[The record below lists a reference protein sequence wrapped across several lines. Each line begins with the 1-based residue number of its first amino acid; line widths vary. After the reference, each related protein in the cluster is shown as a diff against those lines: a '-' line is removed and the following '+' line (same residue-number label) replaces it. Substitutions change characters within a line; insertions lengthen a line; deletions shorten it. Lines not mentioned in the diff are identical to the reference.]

1 MLHNKKGGY
10 NSIPLTNALWVPEQY
25 KQIVHDNEK
34 AEMSICTSV
43 TIHSQASII
52 IKSKKNSRRDVPKLP
67 VSNICFEESLIN
79 MCFNNQPAA
88 LYFQY

>member
-52 IKSKKNSRRDVPKLP
+52 IKSKKTAGEMFQS
-67 VSNICFEESLIN
+67 SLFPI
-79 MCFNNQPAA
+79 FV
-88 LYFQY
+88 LKRVW

>member
-52 IKSKKNSRRDVPKLP
+52 IKSKKQQQERCSKAP
-67 VSNICFEESLIN
+67 S
-79 MCFNNQPAA
+79 
-88 LYFQY
+88 FQYLFWREFDKHVLQ

>member
-52 IKSKKNSRRDVPKLP
+52 IK
-67 VSNICFEESLIN
+67 
-79 MCFNNQPAA
+79 
-88 LYFQY
+88 